1 MVYMALAVRAM
12 AGIRAALRARPGVFV
27 VAALATAALSVLLPP
42 AVLSLARKPVDYAT
56 LNPWLRRLP
65 EYLAGDEH
73 PPLVKAEKLWSL
85 ALFWFS
91 ADSPMGG
98 TEWGFAVDTGDLAR
112 IALIAVLVGAYAAL
126 WRHARDRGL
135 AGPALRR
142 GGRGGV
148 MGAVLGVLGLSTGP
162 CSVMGCG
169 APVLPAVALA
179 FAGLSSGTL
188 AALAGLSRW
197 GTPVLMAALAVAV
210 LWLGARV
217 GRLTTPPAT
226 PPLATGAPQTITR

>member
-1 MVYMALAVRAM
+1 MIHMALAVRAM
-12 AGIRAALRARPGVFV
+12 AGIRAALRARPGVF
-27 VAALATAALSVLLPP
+27 ALAATATAVLAVLLPP

-56 LNPWLRRLP
+56 VNPWLRRLP

-73 PPLVKAEKLWSL
+73 PPLVKAEKLWNL

-98 TEWGFAVDTGDLAR
+98 TEWGFAIDTGDLAR
-112 IALIAVLVGAYAAL
+112 IALIAALVGAYFAL
-126 WRHARDRGL
+126 WRHARASGL

-142 GGRGGV
+142 GGQGGV
-148 MGAVLGVLGLSTGP
+148 VGAALGVLGLSTGP

-197 GTPVLMAALAVAV
+197 GTPALIAALALAV

-217 GRLTTPPAT
+217 GRLTTASAT
-226 PPLATGAPQTITR
+226 PARATGPAHTITR

>member
-1 MVYMALAVRAM
+1 MVFMVLARAM
-12 AGIRAALRARPGVFV
+12 AGLRAALRARPGVF
-27 VAALATAALSVLLPP
+27 AAAATATAALSVLLPP

-65 EYLAGDEH
+65 DYLASDEH
-73 PPLVKAEKLWSL
+73 PPLVKAAKLWNL

-98 TEWGFAVDTGDLAR
+98 TEWGFAVDTADLAR
-112 IALIAVLVGAYAAL
+112 IALVAALVGAYLAL
-126 WRHARDRGL
+126 WRHARERGL
-135 AGPALRR
+135 VAPALRH
-142 GGRGGV
+142 GGRGGAL
-148 MGAVLGVLGLSTGP
+148 GAVLGVLGLSTGP

-169 APVLPAVALA
+169 APVLPVVALA

-197 GTPVLMAALAVAV
+197 GSAALIAALAVGV

-217 GRLTTPPAT
+217 GALE
-226 PPLATGAPQTITR
+226 ATGRSAPPRRGAQAIT